1 MDNLSTKDTIL
12 LVDDEQVVLDVT
24 TLQIKKLGYKA
35 LQATNGAEASQIF
48 SDNKETI
55 CLVILDMKLPD
66 EPGSETCKRLKEIE
80 PDVKVLHVSGLG
92 RSQAGRSLECGCDR
106 FLIKP
111 FKIDQLS
118 NSIKYLLE
126 NAQRSQSGAMNRPVC
141 PEVIRGELA
150 HRGSLCSE

>member
-1 MDNLSTKDTIL
+1 MDNRSTKDTIL
-12 LVDDEQVVLDVT
+12 LVDDEQIVLDVT

-35 LQATNGAEASQIF
+35 LQATNGKEAKQIF
-48 SDNKETI
+48 KDNVESI

-80 PDVKVLHVSGLG
+80 PDVKVLHASGLG
-92 RSQAGRSLECGCDR
+92 RSQAGGGLEYGCER

-118 NSIKYLLE
+118 NSIKDLLE
-126 NAQRSQSGAMNRPVC
+126 DTSDSQSGAMNRPLCTQVH
-141 PEVIRGELA
+141 RDELVR
-150 HRGSLCSE
+150 RGSPFSE